1 MKNNISEKEL
11 DIEDLKNIKKS
22 MEVYYNYIRNN

>member
-22 MEVYYNYIRNN
+22 MEVYYNYVRSN

>member
-22 MEVYYNYIRNN
+22 MEVYYNYFRNN

>member
-22 MEVYYNYIRNN
+22 MEVYYNNFRNN